1 MQQIDA
7 RHPLVM
13 RAARSA
19 YWILGTMAGAP
30 FTLSIVASTVH
41 RSWLRAAVICLVA
54 MAVSFLW
61 LGSFKLV
68 LTDEVITY
76 RTFLGGTSSIRLD
89 DIHEV
94 VRMAVRAGGLRY
106 ADRFKPPI
114 RLVIVPRASAGER
127 AMAVNLKVFN
137 RREVAQLLEALDGRL
152 QGGSVQP
159 VPSIVRRR
167 TQPTGQ
173 T

>member
-1 MQQIDA
+1 VQQIDA

-68 LTDEVITY
+68 
-76 RTFLGGTSSIRLD
+76 LD